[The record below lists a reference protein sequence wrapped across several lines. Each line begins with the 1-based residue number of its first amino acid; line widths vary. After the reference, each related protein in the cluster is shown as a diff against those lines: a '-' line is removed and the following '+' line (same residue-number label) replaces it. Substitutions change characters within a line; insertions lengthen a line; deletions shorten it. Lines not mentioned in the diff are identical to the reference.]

1 MLIWELSFLLLITI
15 ISELIII
22 HVKKNVHPETS
33 KLSNAMFLTI
43 FVFGIKQIL
52 QANEFIIYHVLY
64 WIQLILF
71 FFRCH
76 GIVIQKLRDYHQ
88 DQLMEMSNSHQHTHS
103 SLETQLKRMKE
114 LLLQQ
119 QTQLNEKDNLI
130 TDYIKQIGWY
140 SGQLNLYNG
149 LPNSTNQSILFVNP
163 IQLKMNQQMMGYRN
177 QIDTLQ
183 SKIRLLENENKKYQ
197 QSFEIIDELKK
208 SSNRLKDQLKEKNML
223 LNDLDTERIQSNRYI
238 EELRFL
244 ISLGIKSTDRLKQIV
259 KEQRLKLD
267 KQTVQLEE
275 YYSLLEKPFIPIL
288 PKTNQHDLNTYNN
301 KINENIGNI
310 QQIQLYNQNYDH
322 HIPTQDKIVKTL
334 TKAVQ
339 LKSLELKLTETLFE
353 NDRIQSINQCG
364 ISNQLS
370 LHLHRI
376 ELYFQVLLGVVSTH
390 SLDSSRNSTIVT
402 DYQLLQ
408 KKYDALIDSNKI
420 LCTLAFK

>member
-1 MLIWELSFLLLITI
+1 M
-15 ISELIII
+15 
-22 HVKKNVHPETS
+22 
-33 KLSNAMFLTI
+33 A
-43 FVFGIKQIL
+43 
-52 QANEFIIYHVLY
+52 
-64 WIQLILF
+64 
-71 FFRCH
+71 
-76 GIVIQKLRDYHQ
+76 
-88 DQLMEMSNSHQHTHS
+88 NSHQHTHS

-208 SSNRLKDQLKEKNML
+208 SSNRLKDQLKEKNKL

-288 PKTNQHDLNTYNN
+288 PKTNQNDLNTYNN

-339 LKSLELKLTETLFE
+339 LKSLELKLTETLCE
-353 NDRIQSINQCG
+353 NDRIQRYRKQDQMKLKHMERLLLKHLNSLNSFTIKTHHQIQKLNIYTDLPCIIPKSINQCG